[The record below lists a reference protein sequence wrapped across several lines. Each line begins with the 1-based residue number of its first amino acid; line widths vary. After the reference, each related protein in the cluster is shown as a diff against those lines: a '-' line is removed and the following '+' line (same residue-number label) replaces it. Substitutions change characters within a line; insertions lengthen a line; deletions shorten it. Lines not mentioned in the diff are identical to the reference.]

1 MEGRIENQMICW
13 TMKGDDE
20 PVAGTPRLKPE
31 TLLGETLPGET
42 LPQEDGTCNG
52 TEWITSKWEES
63 LLDFSNM

>member
-1 MEGRIENQMICW
+1 
-13 TMKGDDE
+13 MKGDDE